1 MQSKEGV
8 LEATDGPDA
17 NHVKALS
24 EVVGVRG
31 KHEGHGKWPSQIL
44 KLTAGGIQG

>member
-31 KHEGHGKWPSQIL
+31 MENGL
-44 KLTAGGIQG
+44 RRYLN